1 MGLVYFIA
9 LMFFVASIGYILF
22 GTLIFFVDTG
32 SKLRRLYFI
41 SHIPLAV
48 WAMSYGLMTVAYS
61 ETAAHVLWS
70 VGFVSSFVYLSSWV
84 GFLFLKVSIDT
95 AASRTFVIFLLLLS
109 LGLSTAGIASG
120 GAELIQTD
128 LGWQFLYDP
137 NLAFVSIPVFLLI
150 SVPFMLYLLY
160 KWYATSETKSQ
171 KKSAITFS
179 AVTLVLAPPA
189 IALEFILPIVLDS
202 PLPPLGGIIILFVA
216 FVMFQSL
223 RQNKSLNLSIQTVSE
238 DMFSLV
244 SQPIL
249 VLDADNNVL
258 ISNKASEGFWKH
270 DVVGQNAEE
279 LIMVNGKKPLQSFFD
294 ENSVH
299 GADKNITV
307 SVLGKTRNCG
317 TMLSVIRDRYGDV
330 SSKILVIN
338 DITEMQTTLSG
349 FISDTDD
356 IIKAVVAF
364 GNGDFDA
371 KLRHFSG
378 EKEFINISLEKLQK
392 TFKTINEELH
402 TLVMLASNGD
412 LSKRIDPQNFDGEW
426 SKVVVEM
433 NNLLE
438 AVAEPIRET
447 EAVLRKTASGD
458 FTATIQGNYKGDF
471 LQIKNTVNHTVKTL
485 SDYVTDISKNLEA
498 ISGGDL
504 TVKITR
510 EYEGSFSAIKE
521 SFNNISKTLNRTMS
535 EISVASGHVLAGANQ
550 VSSNATALADG
561 TRIQSDSL
569 AELTVSFDLLSEQIK
584 NDAEHAEQA
593 ATFSE
598 NSVRYAKEGDRDMNR
613 MLDAMQ
619 QIKKSSDNISTI
631 ISVIQEIAFQT
642 NLLALNASVEA
653 ARAGEHG
660 RGFAVVAEEVRNLAV
675 RSQGAATETTG
686 LIDESISK
694 VDAGSSIAKTTAE
707 SLSNI
712 AESSG
717 EILHVM
723 EKIHSSVVEQIESF
737 EKVTTSLGMISSVV
751 QKNSTSAEDSAIA
764 AEELNAQAELL
775 SRQVAFF
782 KLK

>member
-1 MGLVYFIA
+1 MGLAYFIA

-22 GTLIFFVDTG
+22 GTLIFIVDRT
-32 SKLRRLYFI
+32 SKIRRLYFV

-48 WAMSYGLMTVAYS
+48 WAMSYGLMTIAYS
-61 ETAAHVLWS
+61 EGAAHVLWS
-70 VGFVSSFVYLSSWV
+70 IGFVSSFVYLSSWI
-84 GFLFLKVSIDT
+84 GFLFQKVSIDT
-95 AASRTFVIFLLLLS
+95 DASRAVVIFLLLMS
-109 LGLSTAGIASG
+109 LGLAAAGIVSG
-120 GAELIQTD
+120 GSELIQTD
-128 LGWQFLYDP
+128 LGWQFLYEP
-137 NLAFVSIPVFLLI
+137 NLAFVSIPVYILI
-150 SVPFMLYLLY
+150 CMPFILFILY
-160 KWYATSETKSQ
+160 KWYDTSKTMSQ
-171 KKSAITFS
+171 KKSAVTFIV
-179 AVTLVLAPPA
+179 VTLVMAPPA
-189 IALEFILPIVLDS
+189 IALEFILPIILDS
-202 PLPPLGGIIILFVA
+202 PLPPFGSLIIFFVA
-216 FVMFQSL
+216 IVMFKSL
-223 RQNKSLNLSIQTVSE
+223 QQNKSLNLSIQTVSE

-249 VLDADNNVL
+249 VIDDDNNVL
-258 ISNKASEGFWKH
+258 FANKASEGFWKR
-270 DVVGQNAEE
+270 DVVGQNAAE
-279 LIMVNGKKPLQSFFD
+279 LIVVNGEKPLQSFFD
-294 ENSVH
+294 EDSVH

-307 SVLGKTRNCG
+307 SVSNKTRNCG
-317 TMLSVIRDRYGDV
+317 TMLSAIRDRYNDV
-330 SSKILVIN
+330 SCKILVIN
-338 DITEMQTTLSG
+338 DITEMQTTLSE
-349 FISDTDD
+349 FMSDTDE

-364 GNGDFDA
+364 GNGDFDT
-371 KLRHFSG
+371 KLKHFFG
-378 EKEFINISLEKLQK
+378 EKEFINISLEKLRK

-402 TLVMLASNGD
+402 SLVVLASNGD
-412 LSKRIDPQNFDGEW
+412 LSKRIDPQNFEGEW
-426 SKVVVEM
+426 SKVVIEM

-438 AVAEPIRET
+438 AVEEPIKET
-447 EAVLRKTASGD
+447 EAVLKRTACGD
-458 FTATIQGNYKGDF
+458 FSSTIKGNYKGDF
-471 LQIKNTVNHTVKTL
+471 LQIKNTVNHTIKTL
-485 SDYVTDISKNLEA
+485 SDYVTDISRNLEA

-569 AELTVSFDLLSEQIK
+569 AELTVSFDLLSEQI
-584 NDAEHAEQA
+584 NSDAENAEQA
-593 ATFSE
+593 ATLSE
-598 NSVRYAKEGDRDMNR
+598 NSVMYAKEGDRDMNR

-660 RGFAVVAEEVRNLAV
+660 RGFAVVAEEVRNLAA

-686 LIDESISK
+686 LIDESINR

-723 EKIHSSVVEQIESF
+723 EKIHTSVIEQIESF
-737 EKVTTSLGMISSVV
+737 EKVNTSLGMISSVV
-751 QKNSTSAEDSAIA
+751 QKNSTTAEDSAIA
-764 AEELNAQAELL
+764 AEELNTQAELL
-775 SRQVAFF
+775 TKHVAFF